1 MGVVMGDLLR
11 IGVVGCGEWG
21 PNHIRNFRAI
31 EGCVVPRCADIS
43 PERRDAMMH
52 VYPRIDVAADPQAVI
67 AAADIDAVVVSTPTR
82 MHYELA
88 KAALKAGKHVLCEK
102 PLTVLS
108 AESAELIDLAERAG
122 RILMVGHVFM
132 FNPGVLYLKE
142 QIINGA
148 LGRMYY
154 LDAVRTNLGPIRTGI
169 GAIHDLASH
178 DISIFNFLLGAEPLT
193 VSACGGH
200 YTRSEHEDVGF
211 LTLDYPDRT
220 ICHAHVSWLNPRK
233 VRQLTVVAD
242 RKMAVWDD
250 MQPMEP
256 VRLYDKGVQESPY
269 YDSFGQFQLMLRD
282 ADITIPKI
290 RMFEPLARQAQ
301 HFVECVRTGRRPIS
315 DGRNGLAVVRALE
328 AARESLRQ
336 HGRAI
341 AVGS

>member
-1 MGVVMGDLLR
+1 MGDLLR

-31 EGCVVPRCADIS
+31 EGCVVARCVDIA
-43 PERRDAMMH
+43 PERREAMLR
-52 VYPRIDVAADPQAVI
+52 VYPRIEVASDPRSVT

-82 MHYELA
+82 AHYEIA
-88 KAALKAGKHVLCEK
+88 KEALSAGKHVLCEK
-102 PLTVLS
+102 PLTVR
-108 AESAELIDLAERAG
+108 AADSAELVDLAERAG
-122 RILMVGHVFM
+122 RVLMVGHVFM

-142 QIINGA
+142 QIGSGA
-148 LGRMYY
+148 LGKMFY
-154 LDAVRTNLGPIRTGI
+154 LDSVRTNLGPIRTGI

-178 DISIFNFLLGAEPLT
+178 DISIFNFLLEAEPLT
-193 VSACGGH
+193 VSACGG
-200 YTRSEHEDVGF
+200 RFVQDENEDMAF
-211 LTLDYPDRT
+211 ITLEYPDRT
-220 ICHAHVSWLNPRK
+220 LCHAHVSWLNPRK
-233 VRQLTVVAD
+233 VRQLTVVGD
-242 RKMAVWDD
+242 KKMALWDD

-256 VRLYDKGVQESPY
+256 IRIYDKGVAESPY

-336 HGRAI
+336 QGRTIPLAP
-341 AVGS
+341 